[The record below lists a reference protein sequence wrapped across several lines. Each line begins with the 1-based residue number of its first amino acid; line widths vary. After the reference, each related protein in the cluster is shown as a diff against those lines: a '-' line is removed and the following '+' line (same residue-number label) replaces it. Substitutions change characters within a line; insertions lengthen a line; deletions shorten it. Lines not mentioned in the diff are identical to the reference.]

1 MSSSG
6 GADDTPPASQPSS
19 SASGN
24 PGKTSGRIY
33 FGSLEAVEARNR
45 QAAEAAAAASS
56 PAVGATGSST
66 SQGKTLDELKP
77 DNNMELEGSSKRAR
91 DEHMEILE
99 MFERRKRAR
108 EAVVPTDDKRVRA
121 KLREMGEP
129 QCLFGE
135 DALDRRTRLREL
147 MAIKAGEEG
156 SELKDEEMAEDKEAA
171 EKEESDEEEEEVYT
185 RGSEELLQ
193 ARRDIAYYSL
203 PRARDRV
210 ARQTEE
216 NKISLAVFKSM
227 RAEVYES
234 LRTYTNYSSQ
244 IGDDRPLS
252 QCKFS
257 PNSHML
263 ATGSFGGLCKIWSIP
278 DSKLVHTLRGH
289 TDKIG
294 GLTWHPLA
302 TISQERSALNLA
314 SSGGEGSVHLWSL
327 ESDIPIATLTGHT
340 SRVAR
345 IAFHPMGRFLG
356 TAGFDGTWRLWD
368 AEAKKELLTQDGHS
382 REVYSIAFQ
391 CDGSLA
397 ATGGLDAIGR
407 VWDLRSGRS
416 ALTMEGHMGD
426 ILGIDFSPNGHQMA
440 TASAD
445 NSVRIWDLRL
455 LQSIHS
461 IPAHTNLVSGVKFFQ
476 GNVALPG
483 GDSDN
488 TVDGLGER
496 GSGKMEVDGE
506 LSHDEASS
514 HRKPSKNGTYLAS
527 SSFDGTVKIWSADDW
542 KLQKGLVGHTGKVMD
557 VDIANDGR
565 FLASAGYDRTFKLWA
580 PEASDY

>member
-6 GADDTPPASQPSS
+6 SGAGDSGKKPS
-19 SASGN
+19 
-24 PGKTSGRIY
+24 RIF
-33 FGSLEAVEARNR
+33 FGSLEAAEALNR
-45 QAAEAAAAASS
+45 QTDSAAAGSTSSSHVSS
-56 PAVGATGSST
+56 PA
-66 SQGKTLDELKP
+66 QGKTLDELKP
-77 DNNMELEGSSKRAR
+77 DSTIELEGSSKRAR
-91 DEHMEILE
+91 DEHMELME
-99 MFERRKRAR
+99 VFERRKRAR

-135 DALDRRTRLREL
+135 DAMDRRTRLREL
-147 MAIKAGEEG
+147 MAIKAGETG
-156 SELKDEEMAEDKEAA
+156 AGDEEMKSDNEEA
-171 EKEESDEEEEEVYT
+171 EKEEESDEEDEEVYT
-185 RGSEELLQ
+185 PGTEELLN
-193 ARRDIAYYSL
+193 ARRKIAHYSL

-216 NKISLAVFKSM
+216 NKVSLAVFKSL
-227 RAEVYES
+227 RAELYES

-252 QCKFS
+252 QCRFS
-257 PNSHML
+257 PNSQLL

-294 GLTWHPLA
+294 GIAWHPLS
-302 TISQERSALNLA
+302 TVSQERGALNLA
-314 SSGGEGSVHLWSL
+314 SGGGEGTVNMWSL
-327 ESDIPIATLTGHT
+327 ESDVPIATLTGHT
-340 SRVAR
+340 SRVTR
-345 IAFHPMGRFLG
+345 IAFHPMGQYLG
-356 TAGFDGTWRLWD
+356 TTGFDGTWRLWD
-368 AEAKKELLTQDGHS
+368 VEARAELLTQRGHS

-461 IPAHTNLVSGVKFFQ
+461 IPAHTSLVSSVKFFQ
-476 GNVALPG
+476 GNVSLPG
-483 GDSDN
+483 KENEHPTKGSQ
-488 TVDGLGER
+488 DGT
-496 GSGKMEVDGE
+496 GSGKMEVDDDT
-506 LSHDEASS
+506 SHDDHSS
-514 HRKPSKNGTYLAS
+514 HRKPSTNGLYLAS
-527 SSFDGTVKIWSADDW
+527 SSFDGTVKVWSSDDW